1 MKMGKINSAI
11 NNQRLEIQTILKKVI
26 KRDFSGN
33 AGLAIKNSLYQLF
46 SSFVAQIGALVFTII
61 IARMLLPELFGLYSL
76 ALSTIVLFA
85 SFSDMATGTA
95 LIKFV
100 SSALGRKQPSK
111 ANTYYNYFLKVRI
124 WLTIIVSL
132 ILLVSAQFIA
142 KDYYNKP
149 LFLALIAGALYIFF
163 NSLVF
168 FADSLFKSTNN
179 FRFIFYKEIFFQI
192 TKLIIVPLAVL
203 LTLKSIHSQE
213 INVFVMIIALSLSQL
228 LALIFFIFN
237 SKKIPFLKYPKKEI
251 SVDEKRKINKFMLPL
266 SATALSGIFFGYID
280 IVMLG
285 RFVSVEFIGFYRA
298 AFSLV
303 GAIIP
308 LIAFSTVLF
317 PILGRLKG
325 KQLEDGFK
333 KALRITLLTSVL
345 MILVIIVASPLIIKL
360 IFGKEYL
367 TAVPIL
373 QVLSL
378 VIFST
383 PLIDLYTTYMTIKG
397 NTKLIAYF
405 LIASTGVNIILNY
418 LFITWFLAY
427 SEFMAVIGAA
437 IATILSRY
445 LLLIGLIIFRKR

>member
-1 MKMGKINSAI
+1 MSKFNSAI
-11 NNQRLEIQTILKKVI
+11 KNQKSEIEGVIRKVV

-33 AGLAIKNSLYQLF
+33 TGLAIKNSLFQLF
-46 SSFVAQIGALVFTII
+46 SAFVSQIGTLLFTII
-61 IARMLLPELFGLYSL
+61 IARILLPELFGLYSL

-85 SFSDMATGTA
+85 TFSDMSTGTA
-95 LIKFV
+95 LIKFI
-100 SSALGRKQPSK
+100 SSALGRKQLSK
-111 ANTYYNYFLKVRI
+111 AKAYFNYFLKIRI

-149 LFLALIAGALYIFF
+149 LFLALIAGCLYIFF

-179 FRFIFYKEIFFQI
+179 FRLVFYKEIFFQV
-192 TKLIIVPLAVL
+192 TKLILVPLAVL
-203 LTLKSIHSQE
+203 LTLKNVHSQE
-213 INVFVMIIALSLSQL
+213 INVFVMILALALSQL

-237 SKKIPFLKYPKKEI
+237 SKKISFLNYPRKEI
-251 SVDEKRKINKFMLPL
+251 SGEEKRKINKFILPL

-285 RFVSVEFIGFYRA
+285 RFVSVEFIGYYRA

-303 GAIIP
+303 GAIVP

-325 KQLEDGFK
+325 KKLEEGFNK
-333 KALRITLLTSVL
+333 SFRITLITSIFML
-345 MILVIIVASPLIIKL
+345 LFIVFASPLVIKL

-367 TAVPIL
+367 TAIPIL

-378 VIFST
+378 VIIST
-383 PLIDLYTTYMTIKG
+383 PLIDLYTTYMTIRG
-397 NTKLIAYF
+397 NTKLIAKF
-405 LIASTGVNIILNY
+405 LVASTIINIILNY
-418 LFITWFLAY
+418 LFITWFLHY
-427 SEFMAVIGAA
+427 SQFMAVIGAA

-445 LLLIGLIIFRKR
+445 LLLIGLIMFRKH